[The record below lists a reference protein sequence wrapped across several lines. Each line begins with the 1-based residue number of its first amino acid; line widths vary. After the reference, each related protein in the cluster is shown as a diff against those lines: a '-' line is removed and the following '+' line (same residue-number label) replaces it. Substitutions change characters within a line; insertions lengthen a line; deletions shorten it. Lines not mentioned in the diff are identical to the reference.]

1 MEAVSKDSNKPTIA
15 NAREKGNT
23 IANVSN
29 VKGTFGI
36 KNSGNVI
43 IAINGARIT
52 LMNLGS
58 IYTKAKVTATK
69 TYVIVEIPIKCGTCA
84 IKIKIANA
92 FTKPIMTA
100 LGMNF
105 ITLATLNIPNNTWI
119 TPVKTVATNK

>member
-1 MEAVSKDSNKPTIA
+1 ENGIF
-15 NAREKGNT
+15 
-23 IANVSN
+23 
-29 VKGTFGI
+29 GT
-36 KNSGNVI
+36 KNSGSDFVIAPKSPTVLKSMLEYIATAVKAI
-43 IAINGARIT
+43 IAIKGAGIVLINFGT
-52 LMNLGS
+52 
-58 IYTKAKVTATK
+58 IYTINKVIATN

-84 IKIKIANA
+84 IKINMASA